1 MSTNTSATVSTS
13 VGETAYT
20 AYTAYTAVAGGD
32 MDMDMDMDRCASGR
46 EQWAEWLRS
55 FIATHAHTFKLA
67 AALGESGE

>member
-1 MSTNTSATVSTS
+1 MNTNTSASTS
-13 VGETAYT
+13 VEET

-32 MDMDMDMDRCASGR
+32 MDRCASGR
-46 EQWAEWLRS
+46 EQRAEWLRS